1 MVAAEEAVTTA
12 TPTPTPIANE
22 ATDSKSIVKKM
33 ETAPTKE
40 IEKPPQQSPNK
51 QLVLI
56 KNMVLTVKQENVR
69 LHNQAQLDQST
80 IQELLQTNK
89 ELQDQVARLQNEK
102 EAIQEELMAAQASLA
117 FQEGFDL

>member
-1 MVAAEEAVTTA
+1 
-12 TPTPTPIANE
+12 
-22 ATDSKSIVKKM
+22 M

-40 IEKPPQQSPNK
+40 IEKPPQQSSPNK